1 MCFEERIQQML
12 FIHESIKKRKSGTY
26 RDMGEKLNMSKSN
39 VYRIIETLRGF
50 GAEIEFD
57 RTLNSYYYTND
68 FDIDFKIKR

>member
-12 FIHESIKKRKSGTY
+12 FIHECIKKRKTGTY
-26 RDMGEKLNMSKSN
+26 SDLAKKLDMSKSN
-39 VYRIIETLRGF
+39 VYRIFETLRGF

-57 RTLNSYYYTND
+57 RTLNSYYYKNN